1 MSPGRSAAHIKTPRT
16 VARGGARPRPSD
28 CGPGGLDPA
37 QGFRGFAVLCPL
49 RAFLGESAGRKNWS
63 TSSEA
68 VEDAEATS
76 IYLSV
81 DEKILTAWRMFLL
94 SRKDRI
100 SALSFFQTY
109 FWELLR
115 PLLIKHSSSDFP
127 PGPVFPS
134 CPAGTV
140 PAPPPPTS
148 PGFGGVLELSLWV
161 EGTRGSVCQTPPPAH
176 CHFGLNPTPRGELE
190 PSPRACRSSRSWSPL
205 KPPAGI
211 PIAKGPFLKPSTVTS

>member
-1 MSPGRSAAHIKTPRT
+1 M
-16 VARGGARPRPSD
+16 RGGARPRPSD

-161 EGTRGSVCQTPPPAH
+161 EGTRGSVCQTPPP
-176 CHFGLNPTPRGELE
+176 
-190 PSPRACRSSRSWSPL
+190 PL
-205 KPPAGI
+205 I
-211 PIAKGPFLKPSTVTS
+211 VTLV